1 MNWAKRALG
10 MNRAAEI
17 LTPLAYSPCEQG
29 GDESVLPTDF
39 MFYLADNALGFGFLG
54 SPLVNPDQKVADR
67 LQVLLNE
74 DWPPN
79 TMVQFSLMGTPDVRQ
94 ALRDA
99 DALREGS
106 QDQLLRGVSVERRQL
121 FERSTEVPIDPHSGT
136 RVRDIKLAVTVKV
149 PLEHAE
155 PTAAEFEELSR
166 LRGRVKA
173 SLKSIGLHV
182 VPLDDQAYLRLMEP
196 LVNQGAQASW
206 RRNYGHPVDPDR
218 PLREQ
223 VFDFDNG
230 IEVRRDHL
238 LVGSKQVSL
247 LSVKRF
253 PRKASFGLAATFIGD
268 IWEGIRGIKYPFLLT
283 ATLYA
288 PNIQAE
294 KQSIE
299 RKRTWAIQQSAG
311 PLTKFIPILAEKR
324 VDLDEYY
331 NSMQQNRPLRLNMSL
346 ALFSDPEEKQA
357 PVSNV
362 ISYFSELGITLMLDR
377 FYCLPLLINALPF
390 GADPRTVS
398 ETFRYRSL
406 TSEQIVPLL
415 PVVGDWK
422 GTGTAAV
429 QLVSRNGQLMNVDI
443 FDSTTN
449 YNLVIAAASGSGKSF
464 LANELITSSIA
475 MGDHV
480 WVIDVGRSYEKLAQL
495 IGGDFIHFAP
505 ESRLCLNPFPLVKDF
520 EEETDVLYGI
530 LAAMAAPSQPLSDFQ
545 AANVKRVLKETWD
558 EKGHR
563 TTIDDLAAQFIADGE
578 RENDKR
584 ISDIGVQLFSF
595 TTKGEYGHY
604 FNGPNNVQFNNRF
617 TVLELEE
624 LKGRKHLQ
632 QCVLLQLIY
641 TIQQKMYLG
650 DRSIRKLVLI
660 DEAWDLLSKGDVAEF
675 IESGY
680 RRFRKYNGA
689 AITITQSVQDLTDTK
704 AGRAIKDN
712 SAHYWL
718 LGQKAETVAS
728 LEKAG
733 DLGLSPTGFDLLK
746 TVHTMPGIYS
756 EIFLLMSTGVGIGRL
771 VVDEFR
777 KLLYS
782 TKATD
787 VALISRL
794 RDTGLPVGDAIRA
807 LVDPAIA
814 SMRRRGESADRILE
828 AVSSMNW
835 KRHAA

>member
-1 MNWAKRALG
+1 MMGWRNGLNK
-10 MNRAAEI
+10 NRASEL

-29 GDESVLPTDF
+29 GEESVQPTDF
-39 MFYLADNALGFGFLG
+39 MFYLADNSIGFGFVG
-54 SPLVNPDQKVADR
+54 SPLITPDQKVADR

-74 DWPPN
+74 DWPTN
-79 TMVQFSLMGTPDVRQ
+79 TMIQFSLIGTPDIRVS
-94 ALRDA
+94 LRNA
-99 DALREGS
+99 DALREGANHP
-106 QDQLLRGVSVERRQL
+106 LLQEISKERRRL
-121 FERSTEVPIDPHSGT
+121 FERSTEEPIDPHSGT
-136 RVRDIKLAVTVKV
+136 RLRDIRFVLTVKM
-149 PLEHAE
+149 PLADAE
-155 PTAAEFEELSR
+155 PRLEEFEELSR
-166 LRGRVKA
+166 LRGRVSG
-173 SLKSIGLHV
+173 SLKSIGF
-182 VPLDDQAYLRLMEP
+182 PIKSLDAAEYLRLLTP
-196 LVNQGAQASW
+196 ILNQGPGASW
-206 RRNYGHPVDPDR
+206 RRNFEHEFEADR

-223 VFDFDNG
+223 VLDFDNG
-230 IEVRRDHL
+230 VEAYRDHL
-238 LVGSKQVSL
+238 IVGPKQVSM

-253 PRKASFGLAATFIGD
+253 PRRASFGLASTFIGD
-268 IWEGIRGIKYPFLLT
+268 IWEGIRGIKYPFILT
-283 ATLYA
+283 ATVFA
-288 PNIQAE
+288 PNVTKE
-294 KQSIE
+294 KESIE

-324 VDLDEYY
+324 ADFDHYFE
-331 NSMQQNRPLRLNMSL
+331 SMQQNRPMRMNLSL
-346 ALFSDPEEKQA
+346 ALFSDPAEKQA
-357 PVSNV
+357 PQSNV
-362 ISYFSELGITLMLDR
+362 ISYFSELGITLMTDR
-377 FYCLPLLINALPF
+377 YYVLPLFVSALPF
-390 GADPRTVS
+390 GADQKTVT
-398 ETFRYRSL
+398 ETFRFRSL

-422 GTGTAAV
+422 GSGNAAV

-464 LANELITSSIA
+464 LANELTTSSIS
-475 MGDHV
+475 MGDMV
-480 WVIDVGRSYEKLAQL
+480 WIIDVGRSYEKLCEL

-505 ESRLCLNPFPLVKDF
+505 ESKLCLNPFPLVQDF

-530 LAAMAAPSQPLSDFQ
+530 LAAMAAPTQPLSDFQ
-545 AANVKRVLKETWD
+545 AANVKRVLIELWR
-558 EKGHR
+558 EKGKQMS
-563 TTIDDLAAQFIADGE
+563 IDDLAARFIEDGE
-578 RENDKR
+578 KENDKR

-604 FNGPNNVQFNNRF
+604 FNGENNVQFNNRF

-650 DRSIRKLVLI
+650 DRSVRKMVLI
-660 DEAWDLLSKGDVAEF
+660 DEAWDLLAKGDVAEF

-689 AITITQSVQDLTDTK
+689 AITITQSVQDLMDTK

-718 LGQKAETVAS
+718 LGQKAETIAG

-733 DLGLSPTGFDLLK
+733 ELGLSPAGFDLLK

-771 VVDEFR
+771 VVDDFR

-782 TKATD
+782 TKAMD
-787 VALISRL
+787 VALITRL
-794 RDTGLPVGDAIRA
+794 RESGMPIG
-807 LVDPAIA
+807 PAINA
-814 SMRRRGESADRILE
+814 LAEPRIAAMRAREESIDQILE
-828 AVSSMNW
+828 AVARMLGAQD
-835 KRHAA
+835 AA